1 MTWGGKRKGAGRT
14 PGTTKPGK
22 KIQIGTRL
30 SLDVVEWLRK
40 QDQPIAQIIERL
52 VRQERDKSDT

>member
-1 MTWGGKRKGAGRT
+1 MTRGGARKGAGRK
-14 PGTTKPGK
+14 PGTTKPDK

-30 SLDVVEWLRK
+30 SLDVVEWLRA

-52 VRQERDKSDT
+52 VRQEMNKSDT